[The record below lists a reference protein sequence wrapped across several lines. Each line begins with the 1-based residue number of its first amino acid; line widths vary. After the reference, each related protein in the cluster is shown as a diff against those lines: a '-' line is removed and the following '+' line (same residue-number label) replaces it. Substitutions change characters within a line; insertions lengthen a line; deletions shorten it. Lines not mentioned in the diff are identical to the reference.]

1 MSRAKKI
8 ENWPWQE
15 GIPNKIYQ
23 NRDQWPKI
31 SIVVPSYNQGKF
43 IEKTI
48 RSVQLQNYPNLEFII
63 VDGGSTDNTVDV
75 IRQYEDHL
83 DFWVSE
89 KDNGQAHAINKGLQ
103 SATGDI
109 LYWINSDDYLL
120 PNALFHIGSFDW
132 QPETGAV
139 VGIGHK
145 VDTHD
150 RIQYTPE
157 VPELSFQAF
166 LRWVGYGNFMQPA
179 CFFSAKAWRECGPLN
194 ENLHFCL
201 DVDLWLKI
209 SQKFKFEG
217 IDQELAHAYIHP
229 DAKTTA
235 EKEKMKMET
244 ALLIAKYGP
253 EGFEEGRKLL
263 YCFTEKHLQYKKAYT
278 LLFDNLFAKALRKLR

>member
-1 MSRAKKI
+1 MNTAKKMD
-8 ENWPWQE
+8 NWPWHE
-15 GIPNKIYQ
+15 GVPTKIYQ
-23 NRDQWPKI
+23 NKDQWPKI
-31 SIVVPSYNQGKF
+31 SVIVPSYNQGKF

-48 RSVQLQNYPNLEFII
+48 RSVQQQNYPNLEFII
-63 VDGGSTDNTVDV
+63 IDGGSNDNTVNIIQKYV
-75 IRQYEDHL
+75 EYL

-103 SATGDI
+103 RATGDI

-120 PNALFHIGSFDW
+120 PKALYHVGSFDW
-132 QPETGAV
+132 QPDTGAI

-166 LRWVGYGNFMQPA
+166 LQWVGYGNFMQPA
-179 CFFSAKAWRECGPLN
+179 CFFSAKAWKECGPLN

-209 SQKFKFEG
+209 SQKFKFER
-217 IDQELAHAYIHP
+217 INQELAHAYIHP

-235 EKEKMKMET
+235 EKDKMKMET
-244 ALLIAKYGP
+244 ALLVAGYGQQ
-253 EGFEEGRKLL
+253 GFEEGRKLL
-263 YCFTEKHLQYKKAYT
+263 YDFAEKHLQYKKAYT
-278 LLFDNLFAKALRKLR
+278 LLFDNLLAKALRKLR